1 MGNISVYDKII
12 VKPENETDGI
22 KIILH
27 TFPSKD
33 SASEMTYIVSSGA
46 LNFTHSLTP
55 SKDGVRVKFKAC

>member
-1 MGNISVYDKII
+1 MGNISVYDKIV

-27 TFPSKD
+27 AF
-33 SASEMTYIVSSGA
+33 
-46 LNFTHSLTP
+46 P